1 MLQVGGDVQD
11 DVEASLSA
19 LFSRSTSDSKLGVQ
33 TSFLRRLCERQQLQE
48 VQVHIPRLKEYGVA
62 LAHKFSGAKITG
74 AKDAVNLLE
83 ALLCMCRMNVYKEKS
98 DAFLLLQSLQ
108 SFSLFFQHPEDTAKN
123 AIWFEKAR
131 VCCPIL
137 AHPLCAP
144 HH

>member
-11 DVEASLSA
+11 DIEASLSA

-33 TSFLRRLCERQQLQE
+33 ASFLRRLCERQQLQE
-48 VQVHIPRLKEYGVA
+48 VQVHIPRLKEYGVT
-62 LAHKFSGAKITG
+62 LAHKFSSAKITG

-98 DAFLLLQSLQ
+98 DAVLLLQSLQ
-108 SFSLFFQHPEDTAKN
+108 SFALFFQHPEESVEN

-131 VCCPIL
+131 VCCSL
-137 AHPLCAP
+137 LTTLLCAL
-144 HH
+144 HR